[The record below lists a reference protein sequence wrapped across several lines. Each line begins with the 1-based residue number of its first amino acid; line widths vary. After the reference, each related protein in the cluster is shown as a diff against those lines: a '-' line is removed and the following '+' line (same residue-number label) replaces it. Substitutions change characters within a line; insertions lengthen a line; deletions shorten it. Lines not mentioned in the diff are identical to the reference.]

1 MQHRDMDTMQ
11 AMPRHWHA
19 SPDAD
24 ASNEAPPATR
34 IDYWHRLTHAAV
46 IMAWRRD
53 PDVMSD
59 LVATLLD
66 IHLRRSSGR
75 AELTLDELHL
85 MIALELQQV
94 SGDPD

>member
-1 MQHRDMDTMQ
+1 MQHRGMDTMQ

-46 IMAWRRD
+46 IMA
-53 PDVMSD
+53 
-59 LVATLLD
+59 
-66 IHLRRSSGR
+66 
-75 AELTLDELHL
+75 
-85 MIALELQQV
+85 
-94 SGDPD
+94 